1 MKRCEYAEQEGHHV
15 KEDNRLTE
23 VVYVECEGCGVI
35 CSDLTDWACLHDS
48 EHNVWYYLCPSCQ
61 EVEL

>member
-1 MKRCEYAEQEGHHV
+1 MKRYEYAEQEGHHI

-23 VVYVECEGCGVI
+23 VVYVECEGCGI
-35 CSDLTDWACLHDS
+35 TSNDLTGWGCLYDDRDD
-48 EHNVWYYLCPSCQ
+48 VWYYLCPSCQ